1 MNCQPIREIVT
12 IIWSTT
18 TAIIPTLPGG
28 RWGSWKGLMEM
39 PCFIHKVSSFGIY
52 CSVFCGAKV
61 NACLR
66 RQGRTMIT
74 MAMTTIMMTN
84 AINDDSRD
92 GDTDKKDRDGVSLLS
107 RATNT
112 F

>member
-1 MNCQPIREIVT
+1 
-12 IIWSTT
+12 
-18 TAIIPTLPGG
+18 
-28 RWGSWKGLMEM
+28 
-39 PCFIHKVSSFGIY
+39 
-52 CSVFCGAKV
+52 
-61 NACLR
+61 
-66 RQGRTMIT
+66 MIT